1 MKKIALSVF
10 AAVVMLLSSGADAQ
24 AQKIA
29 IIDSRQVLEAYPE
42 YVAAVN
48 RIQGIQKL
56 WEDSLQTMST
66 VFKTKYETYQSM
78 VEQMTPEKKKQV
90 EEELSKMQE
99 AAVKFQNTK
108 FGQQGELA
116 QQQAAIGA
124 PLFEKVRNL
133 VSTWA
138 KKEKYTLVLDKSAVI
153 YVDGAA
159 DVTEKVVTYIKTAK

>member
-1 MKKIALSVF
+1 
-10 AAVVMLLSSGADAQ
+10 MLLSSADAQ

-42 YVAAVN
+42 YIAAVQK
-48 RIQGIQKL
+48 IQGIQKM

-90 EEELSKMQE
+90 EAELSALQE
-99 AAVKFQNTK
+99 SATKFQTAK

-116 QQQAAIGA
+116 QQQAAIGG
-124 PLFEKVRNL
+124 PLFEKVRAL
-133 VSTWA
+133 VGNYA
-138 KKEKYTLVLDKSAVI
+138 KREKFTLVLDKSAAI
-153 YVDGAA
+153 YVDGAS
-159 DVTEKVVTYIKTAK
+159 DVTDKVVTYIKTAK

>member
-42 YVAAVN
+42 YVAAVA

-78 VEQMTPEKKKQV
+78 VEQMSPEKKKQV
-90 EEELSKMQE
+90 EAELSALQE
-99 AAVKFQNTK
+99 SAVKFQNTK

-133 VSTWA
+133 VGTWA

-153 YVDGAA
+153 YVDGAT
-159 DVTEKVVTYIKTAK
+159 DVTDKVVAHVKTAK

>member
-10 AAVVMLLSSGADAQ
+10 AAVMMLLSSADAQ

-42 YVAAVN
+42 YVAAVQK
-48 RIQGIQKL
+48 IQTIQKV
-56 WEDSLQTMST
+56 WEDSLQMMST

-78 VEQMTPEKKKQV
+78 VEQMTPEKKKAV
-90 EEELSKMQE
+90 EAELSALQE
-99 AAVKFQNTK
+99 SATKFQTTK

-116 QQQAAIGA
+116 QQQAAIGG
-124 PLFEKVRNL
+124 PLFEKVRTL
-133 VSTWA
+133 VGTYA
-138 KKEKYTLVLDKSAVI
+138 KKEKFTLVLDKSAAI

-159 DVTEKVVTYIKTAK
+159 DVTDKVVTYIKTAK

>member
-1 MKKIALSVF
+1 MKKIALSAF
-10 AAVVMLLSSGADAQ
+10 AAVVMLLSSGNAQ

-42 YVAAVN
+42 YISAVQK
-48 RIQGIQKL
+48 IQGMQKV

-78 VEQMTPEKKKQV
+78 VEQMSPEKKKQV
-90 EEELSKMQE
+90 EAELSALQE
-99 AAVKFQNTK
+99 TATKFQTAK

-116 QQQAAIGA
+116 QQQAAIGG
-124 PLFEKVRNL
+124 PLFEKVRTL
-133 VSTWA
+133 VGNYA
-138 KKEKYTLVLDKSAVI
+138 KREKFTLVLDKSAAI

-159 DVTEKVVTYIKTAK
+159 DVTDKVVTYIKTAK

>member
-10 AAVVMLLSSGADAQ
+10 AAAVMLLSNADAM

-42 YVAAVN
+42 YVAAVQ
-48 RIQGIQKL
+48 RIQGIQKS

-78 VEQMTPEKKKQV
+78 VEQMSPEKKKQV
-90 EEELSKMQE
+90 EAELQTLQE
-99 AAVKFQNTK
+99 SALKFQNAK

-116 QQQAAIGA
+116 QKQAEVAG
-124 PLFEKVRNL
+124 PLFEKVRGL
-133 VSTWA
+133 VGTWA
-138 KKEKYTLVLDKSAVI
+138 KKEKYTLVLDKSAAI

-159 DVTEKVVTYIKTAK
+159 DVTDKVVSHIKTAK

>member
-1 MKKIALSVF
+1 MKKIALSAV
-10 AAVVMLLSSGADAQ
+10 AAVVMLLSSADAQ

-42 YVAAVN
+42 YITAVQK
-48 RIQGIQKL
+48 IQNIQKV

-90 EEELSKMQE
+90 EAELSALQE
-99 AAVKFQNTK
+99 TATKFQTAK

-116 QQQAAIGA
+116 QQQAAIGG
-124 PLFEKVRNL
+124 PLFEKVRTL
-133 VSTWA
+133 VGNYA
-138 KKEKYTLVLDKSAVI
+138 KREKFTLVLDKSAAI
-153 YVDGAA
+153 YVDGAS
-159 DVTEKVVTYIKTAK
+159 DVTDKVVTYIKTAK